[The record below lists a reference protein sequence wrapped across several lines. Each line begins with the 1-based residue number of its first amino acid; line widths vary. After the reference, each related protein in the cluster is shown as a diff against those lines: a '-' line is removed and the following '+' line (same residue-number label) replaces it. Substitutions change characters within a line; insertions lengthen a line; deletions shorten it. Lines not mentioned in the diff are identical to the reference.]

1 MKAKHITSLM
11 ITLFLISSG
20 ACKKDVPTAPTNPDQ
35 PSTQELK
42 VGDKATNFTAKDQN
56 NQNVSLYT
64 YLGKVILFNLSA
76 DWCGPCREEAT
87 HLEDLYNEYK
97 SRGFQIITIRI
108 SGSPASWAQE
118 YGLSFPVLDDNSE
131 KIWDIYGEG
140 SVPLNIIVDRD
151 GIIRYKEAGYN
162 ESGIKSI
169 IEKYL

>member
-1 MKAKHITSLM
+1 MKAKYIIFLIFM
-11 ITLFLISSG
+11 LFLIFLE

-35 PSTQELK
+35 PSTQGLK
-42 VGDKATNFTAKDQN
+42 VGDKATNFTAKDQDN
-56 NQNVSLYT
+56 KDVSLSS
-64 YLGKVILFNLSA
+64 YLGKVVLFNFSA

-97 SRGFQIITIRI
+97 SRGFQIITILI